1 MLNANVKELVQFEK
15 EPQIYPKQIT
25 KLSMNRECIL
35 LHSPPKNELGCI
47 LSHPNLSHP
56 EKDSWMSGKLEQM
69 SSLFW
74 SKCTNKLQN
83 VCVPRSTKLTY
94 IILSCHMHNSHTG
107 WVKINSGD
115 AAGICRKVFGQNKI
129 YQQ

>member
-25 KLSMNRECIL
+25 KLSINREWIL

-56 EKDSWMSGKLEQM
+56 EKDSWLSGKLEQM
-69 SSLFW
+69 SSLFFVEMYKQIT
-74 SKCTNKLQN
+74 KC
-83 VCVPRSTKLTY
+83 VCTEIDQIDLY
-94 IILSCHMHNSHTG
+94 HTFM
-107 WVKINSGD
+107 SY
-115 AAGICRKVFGQNKI
+115 A
-129 YQQ
+129 